1 MFHDVG
7 KEEDVKLFFF
17 AQLRRFHAAQS
28 ITAIFPYDRGIQLHA
43 KRFEAGGEQ
52 QSEISAVAAADVQDL
67 RVRRSV
73 FAQHAQDAVFFSPE
87 AIQEFADSHTRSLN
101 FAGRYCSSVTIL
113 FDGRLCPL
121 GAMKIL
127 YITSA
132 YPTYWADF
140 YGRNPGIADQPY
152 SSQKAAILR
161 DAFAIGDSWTNGFRA
176 LGHEAEEI
184 FTNAGPLQR
193 AWWKENA
200 GRAADAFDPATVV
213 VAQAKRFGPDV
224 LIYDEASESLLRTLR
239 DAVPSLRLV
248 FGWVGSAFPP
258 DTGIFRQFDL
268 VLSCAPESVERLRE
282 AGVSSEHLDHAF
294 DSRLLERLGPQ
305 PPAEF
310 PVTFVGQLIR
320 GSEFHNERTR
330 LLELL
335 AERMD
340 LAIFSEISSVR
351 WTEEPRVILKTM
363 LYHLYRTGNAAGL
376 APWMNKVP
384 LLGRQKAQ
392 KEAPQSQRN
401 PRLRPFLRPA
411 CYGLEMYRTLRR
423 SHVTLNIHADSS
435 PRFASNMRL
444 FESTGV
450 GSCLLTDWRDNLPA
464 LFRPDEEV
472 VAYRSAEECV
482 EKARWLLDHPE
493 QAAKIAA
500 AGQRR
505 TLESHNYGRRVE
517 RLNALIR
524 TRI

>member
-294 DSRLLERLGPQ
+294 DSRRDPSRRQRPHQRQALPARAGIESQISLFPRKTEGSLVSRCGNWGGLALIARELDSCADERVQPLH
-305 PPAEF
+305 PPAVI
-310 PVTFVGQLIR
+310 VTFQCAPLARRRNFR
-320 GSEFHNERTR
+320 G
-330 LLELL
+330 LL
-335 AERMD
+335 RM
-340 LAIFSEISSVR
+340 I
-351 WTEEPRVILKTM
+351 
-363 LYHLYRTGNAAGL
+363 
-376 APWMNKVP
+376 
-384 LLGRQKAQ
+384 Q
-392 KEAPQSQRN
+392 
-401 PRLRPFLRPA
+401 
-411 CYGLEMYRTLRR
+411 
-423 SHVTLNIHADSS
+423 
-435 PRFASNMRL
+435 
-444 FESTGV
+444 
-450 GSCLLTDWRDNLPA
+450 
-464 LFRPDEEV
+464 
-472 VAYRSAEECV
+472 
-482 EKARWLLDHPE
+482 
-493 QAAKIAA
+493 
-500 AGQRR
+500 
-505 TLESHNYGRRVE
+505 
-517 RLNALIR
+517 
-524 TRI
+524 